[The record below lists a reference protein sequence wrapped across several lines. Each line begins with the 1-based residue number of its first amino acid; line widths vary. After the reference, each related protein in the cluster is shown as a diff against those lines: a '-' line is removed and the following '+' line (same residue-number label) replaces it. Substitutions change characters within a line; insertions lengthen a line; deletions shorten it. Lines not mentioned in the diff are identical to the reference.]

1 MYFGKLGE
9 ELFYVPTY
17 VLHDENENENID
29 TMVKFAANRSGYCD
43 DITSDGDGNIY
54 SGILDKGC
62 VSNSFLLEEKIQLF
76 ADVVCDP
83 DKLVWINSLFWNDG
97 YLFIVTNE

>member
-9 ELFYVPTY
+9 ELFYVPTN
-17 VLHDENENENID
+17 VLHDEYGNENID
-29 TMVKFAANRSGYCD
+29 TMVEFAANRSGYCD
-43 DITSDGDGNIY
+43 DMTSDGDGNIY

-62 VSNSFLLEEKIQLF
+62 VRKHFLLEENIQLYQ
-76 ADVVCDP
+76 DLLCNP